1 MKQHDIY
8 RVWEPLNKK
17 TNIDAPQHKLWA
29 LPPELQSLRNDR
41 VVMNLDALVIMRGI
55 MTNFEAG
62 KPIEQKPQLDIT
74 GKQIHVG
81 QLYGYSEIEAKE
93 KAMYASLAE
102 FYKGTGGS
110 EEEDKALAVLDA
122 DTVRAY
128 VSSRLAAQ
136 RKAYE
141 RRHTEG

>member
-1 MKQHDIY
+1 MAKLTPEQADEVLFIFKSGIACGLTTF
-8 RVWEPLNKK
+8 EECILNWQ
-17 TNIDAPQHKLWA
+17 N
-29 LPPELQSLRNDR
+29 
-41 VVMNLDALVIMRGI
+41 
-55 MTNFEAG
+55 
-62 KPIEQKPQLDIT
+62 
-74 GKQIHVG
+74 HVG
-81 QLYGYSEIEAKE
+81 QLYGYSKIEAKE
-93 KAMYASLAE
+93 KEMYASLAE

-110 EEEDKALAVLDA
+110 EEESAALQVLDA